1 MTDRRGRKAS
11 SALAACVLAVTALTA
26 CEADK
31 EPDVS
36 STPNP
41 SSQGELICGFVPKAE
56 VLSMVGSPDVA
67 GTGTAIEQRGSEV
80 SWGNCFVR
88 TGTGTVTAVEVT
100 VDSAHTNSIGSTY
113 LKWAKEPHPGRKAF
127 PAANPTGFA
136 EPKYGFTPSPGEKVR
151 TGAFAAYV
159 RGDWFITIRNHRPAA
174 GRDAVADAAALAQS
188 IAATLQLPEAP
199 STPYASPAPGN

>member
-11 SALAACVLAVTALTA
+11 SALVACVLAVTALTA
-26 CEADK
+26 CESDK

-41 SSQGELICGFVPKAE
+41 SSQGELICGFVPKSE
-56 VLSMVGSPDVA
+56 VAAMVGSTDLFS
-67 GTGTAIEQRGSEV
+67 TGTAIEDRGSEV

-88 TGTGTVTAVEVT
+88 IGTGTVSALEVS
-100 VDSAHTNSIGSTY
+100 VDSAHTNSIGATY
-113 LKWAKEPHPGRKAF
+113 VKWAKEPKPGRQPF
-127 PAANPTGFA
+127 PAANPTGFS

-174 GRDAVADAAALAQS
+174 GRDAVADAAQLAQS
-188 IAATLQLPEAP
+188 IATTLQLPEAP
-199 STPYASPAPGN
+199 ATPYASPTPAN

>member
-11 SALAACVLAVTALTA
+11 SALAACVLAATVLTA
-26 CEADK
+26 CESDQ

-41 SSQGELICGFVPKAE
+41 SSQGELVCGFVPKAE
-56 VLSMVGSPDVA
+56 VVAMAGRSDLSPF
-67 GTGTAIEQRGSEV
+67 GTEIDQRGPEV
-80 SWGNCFVR
+80 TWGSCFLR
-88 TGTGTVTAVEVT
+88 IGTGTVTAVEVT
-100 VDSAHTNSIGSTY
+100 VDSAHQDAIGSTY
-113 LKWAKEPHPGRKAF
+113 LKWAKEPKPGRQPF

-159 RGDWFITIRNHRPAA
+159 RGDWFITVRNHRPAA

-188 IAATLQLPEAP
+188 IAATVQWPEAP
-199 STPYASPAPGN
+199 ATPYASPGN